1 MRIKLPSSEQIL
13 FLANVLANRFWFKQN
28 PKNLKSILVLRWD
41 EIGDMAAAAHVFTAI
56 KKTFPEAQ
64 LTVLCKPFVKPLIE
78 NDPSIDEVLCSL
90 DGFNKPYD
98 AVIEM
103 RGNWKTLW
111 KSFRYG
117 IKYRTSRAEVRL
129 RNKGK
134 QVHETITNTETV
146 WPIIGNFEIPQT
158 PLFYSKD
165 DEAVVHQFL
174 EENQIKRF
182 AVVHAGARKKLRQW
196 PKERF
201 ANAVDY
207 LKNFYQLDI
216 VFAGTA
222 EDEADIE
229 DIKKG
234 LNFQT
239 YNFTQGYSLSQFS
252 ALSKQATIYLGNE
265 SGPLQIAS
273 AMGIPIIG
281 LFGPGV
287 PDIFYPLSPKSIVI
301 HHVLKCNPCDQIHC
315 VQPENPCIEMISNDH
330 VRGAINEILH

>member
-1 MRIKLPSSEQIL
+1 MRVKFPSSEQVL
-13 FLANVLANRFWFKQN
+13 YLANVLANRLWFNQN
-28 PKNLKSILVLRWD
+28 PKTLNSILVLRWD
-41 EIGDMAAAAHVFTAI
+41 EIGDMAASAHVFAAI
-56 KKTFPEAQ
+56 KKSFPNAR
-64 LTVLCKPFVKPLIE
+64 LTVLCKPFVQPLIE
-78 NDPSIDEVLCSL
+78 NDPSIDEVLCSI
-90 DGFNKPYD
+90 DDFNKHYD

-103 RGNWKTLW
+103 RGTWKTFW

-117 IKYRTSRAEVRL
+117 VKYRTSRAEVRL
-129 RNKGK
+129 RNKGN
-134 QVHETITNTETV
+134 QLHETITNAETV
-146 WPIIGNFEIPQT
+146 WPITGNIEIPQT
-158 PLFYSKD
+158 PLYYSKV
-165 DEAVVHQFL
+165 DETVVDQFL

-201 ANAVDY
+201 AKAVDY

-216 VFAGTA
+216 VFAGTV

-229 DIKKG
+229 DIKKD

-239 YNFTQGYSLSQFS
+239 HKFTQGYSLSQFS
-252 ALSKQATIYLGNE
+252 ILCKQATIYLGNE

-273 AMGIPIIG
+273 AMGIPVIG

-301 HHVLKCNPCDQIHC
+301 HHILECNPCDQIHC
-315 VQPENPCIEMISNDH
+315 VQPENPCIEMITNDQ